1 MGTESQKV
9 VISVIGVDR
18 VGIVASISS
27 ILAETGVNIIDISQ
41 TIMDDIFAMVMMVDI
56 SGANVEFKA
65 LKERL
70 EQEGSR
76 LGVEVKA
83 QHEKIF
89 RYMHRV

>member
-1 MGTESQKV
+1 MHKV

-41 TIMDDIFAMVMMVDI
+41 TIMGDIFAMVMMVDI

-83 QHEKIF
+83 QHEQIF

>member
-1 MGTESQKV
+1 MGTELQKV
-9 VISVIGVDR
+9 VITVIGVDR

-27 ILAETGVNIIDISQ
+27 ILAESGANIIDISQ
-41 TIMDDIFAMVMMVDI
+41 TIMGDLFAMVMMIDI
-56 SGANVEFKA
+56 SKASVEFKA

-83 QHEKIF
+83 QHEQIF

>member
-83 QHEKIF
+83 QHEQIF

>member
-1 MGTESQKV
+1 LGTELQKV
-9 VISVIGVDR
+9 VITVIGVDR

-27 ILAETGVNIIDISQ
+27 ILAESGANIIDISQ
-41 TIMDDIFAMVMMVDI
+41 TIMGDLFAMVMMIDI
-56 SGANVEFKA
+56 SKASVEFKA

-83 QHEKIF
+83 QHEQIF